1 MYFYTEDVTRQ
12 ALHKGLTPAQ
22 SQLLKEAR
30 VAIFGLE
37 GLAGWVLALAKIAK
51 KGLPSAVASSSHKI
65 RESVIISCH
74 AHIRGAPLG

>member
-37 GLAGWVLALAKIAK
+37 GLAGWRPCFSKNSK
-51 KGLPSAVASSSHKI
+51 KRTAFSRSLRQP
-65 RESVIISCH
+65 
-74 AHIRGAPLG
+74 

>member
-37 GLAGWVLALAKIAK
+37 GLAG
-51 KGLPSAVASSSHKI
+51 
-65 RESVIISCH
+65 
-74 AHIRGAPLG
+74 